1 MVHALYEFYV
11 KPYLGEKAQN
21 LIEYALI
28 LAIVVGIGY
37 LIYSQGGLQQDIKMI
52 FVKAKKMIPVTAY
65 TPPYNP

>member
-11 KPYLGEKAQN
+11 KPHLGEKAQN

-37 LIYSQGGLQQDIKMI
+37 LIYSQGGLQQDIK
-52 FVKAKKMIPVTAY
+52 
-65 TPPYNP
+65 